1 MAIEF
6 TGERVIPGQVDTD
19 LWNEHFARYAFAA
32 RLARGK
38 RVLDMGCGAGYG
50 SAELAK
56 HASKVTG
63 LDVSSEALSYA
74 REHFSVSGNV
84 EFVEGSAAAVPFHDQ
99 SFDLIV
105 AFEVIEHLADWRKL
119 LEEARRL
126 MALGGQFIVSTPNKF
141 YYQATRAVSGPNPY
155 HAHEF
160 EFDEFREALAEFFP
174 HTTLFFENHS
184 DGIVFQ
190 ATGSTAA
197 TAADLRMEVSAP
209 DPAKAHF
216 FIAVCAMM
224 PLMGAPTFVYL
235 PTAANVLLEREEH
248 IQKLEIELRKKDEW
262 LAKEKSAHQQLNELH
277 TAVDAELKKRTAW
290 GLDLDKQL
298 QASWRTN
305 EIQKQAQKEM
315 AEGYEVELRRVEA
328 ELKEK
333 IAWGLSTKEDLEKQ
347 LASVSG
353 DLSKAVEML
362 HENEELVEERTKWA
376 QSLNVEIA
384 GLKEQLAAAGQS
396 KWIKLGRKFGFGPHL
411 S

>member
-63 LDVSSEALSYA
+63 LDVSSEAVSYA
-74 REHFSVSGNV
+74 REHFPAGNV
-84 EFVEGSAAAVPFHDQ
+84 EFLESSAAAVPCPDQ
-99 SFDLIV
+99 CFDLIV
-105 AFEVIEHLADWRKL
+105 AFEVIEHLAEWRRL

-126 MALGGQFIVSTPNKF
+126 MAPGGQFIVSTPNKS

-190 ATGSTAA
+190 AIGSTAA

-248 IQKLEIELRKKDEW
+248 IQKLEVELRKKDEW
-262 LAKEKSAHQQLNELH
+262 LAKEKAAHQQLNELH

-298 QASWRTN
+298 QVSWRTN

-315 AEGYEVELRRVEA
+315 VEGYEVELRRVEA

-347 LASVSG
+347 LATASG
-353 DLSKAVEML
+353 DLSKAVEIL

>member
-19 LWNEHFARYAFAA
+19 LWNEHFARYAFAS

-38 RVLDMGCGAGYG
+38 RVLDMGCGTGYG

-56 HASKVTG
+56 QAAKVTG
-63 LDVSSEALSYA
+63 LDISSEALSYA
-74 REHFSVSGNV
+74 REHFSGGGNV
-84 EFVEGSAAAVPFHDQ
+84 EFVEGSAAAVLFPDQ
-99 SFDLIV
+99 TFDLIV

-126 MALGGQFIVSTPNKF
+126 MAAGGQFIVSTPNKS

-160 EFDEFREALAEFFP
+160 EFDEFREALAKFFP

-197 TAADLRMEVSAP
+197 TSADLRMEVSAP

-216 FIAVCAMM
+216 FVAVCAML

-248 IQKLEIELRKKDEW
+248 IQKLEVELQKKDEW
-262 LAKEKSAHQQLNELH
+262 LAKEKGAHQQLNELH
-277 TAVDAELKKRTAW
+277 TVVDAELKKRTAW

-298 QASWRTN
+298 QVAWKTN

-315 AEGYEVELRRVEA
+315 AEGYELELRRVEA

-347 LASVSG
+347 LAVAFG
-353 DLSKAVEML
+353 DLSKAVELL
-362 HENEELVEERTKWA
+362 HQNEELVEERTKWA
-376 QSLNVEIA
+376 QSLNTEVA
-384 GLKEQLAAAGQS
+384 SLKEQLAAAGQS

>member
-63 LDVSSEALSYA
+63 LDVSSEAVSYA
-74 REHFSVSGNV
+74 REHFPAGNV
-84 EFVEGSAAAVPFHDQ
+84 EFLESSAAAVPCPDQ
-99 SFDLIV
+99 CFDLIV
-105 AFEVIEHLADWRKL
+105 AFEVIEHLAEWRRL

-126 MALGGQFIVSTPNKF
+126 MAPGGQFIVSTPNKS

-190 ATGSTAA
+190 AIGSTAA
-197 TAADLRMEVSAP
+197 TAADLLMEVSAP

-248 IQKLEIELRKKDEW
+248 IQKLEVELRKKDEW
-262 LAKEKSAHQQLNELH
+262 LAKEKAAHQQLNELH

-298 QASWRTN
+298 QVSWRTN

-315 AEGYEVELRRVEA
+315 VEGYEVELRRVEA

-347 LASVSG
+347 LATASG
-353 DLSKAVEML
+353 DLSKAVEIL

>member
-1 MAIEF
+1 M
-6 TGERVIPGQVDTD
+6 TGKCRRP
-19 LWNEHFARYAFAA
+19 
-32 RLARGK
+32 
-38 RVLDMGCGAGYG
+38 
-50 SAELAK
+50 
-56 HASKVTG
+56 
-63 LDVSSEALSYA
+63 
-74 REHFSVSGNV
+74 
-84 EFVEGSAAAVPFHDQ
+84 AVPFPGQ

-105 AFEVIEHLADWRKL
+105 AFEVIEHLMDWRML

-126 MALGGQFIVSTPNKF
+126 MAAGGQFIVSTPNKS

-197 TAADLRMEVSAP
+197 TSADLRMEVSAP

-216 FIAVCAMM
+216 FIAVCAML

-248 IQKLEIELRKKDEW
+248 IQKLEVELRKKDEW
-262 LAKEKSAHQQLNELH
+262 LKGEKAAHQQLNELH

-298 QASWRTN
+298 QAAWKTN
-305 EIQKQAQKEM
+305 EIQKQAQSEM
-315 AEGYEVELRRVEA
+315 AQGYEGELRRVEA

-333 IAWGLSTKEDLEKQ
+333 IAWGLSTKEELEKQ
-347 LASVSG
+347 LAAASG
-353 DLSKAVEML
+353 DLIKAVELL
-362 HENEELVEERTKWA
+362 HQNEELVEERTKWA
-376 QSLNVEIA
+376 QSLNTEVSS
-384 GLKEQLAAAGQS
+384 LKEQLAAAGQS
-396 KWIKLGRKFGFGPHL
+396 KWIKLGRKFGLGPHL
-411 S
+411 T

>member
-63 LDVSSEALSYA
+63 LDVSSEAVSYA
-74 REHFSVSGNV
+74 REHFPAGNV
-84 EFVEGSAAAVPFHDQ
+84 EFLESSAAAVPCPDQ
-99 SFDLIV
+99 CFDLIV
-105 AFEVIEHLADWRKL
+105 AFEVIEHLAEWRRL

-126 MALGGQFIVSTPNKF
+126 MAPGGQFIVSTPNKS

-190 ATGSTAA
+190 AIGSTAA

-248 IQKLEIELRKKDEW
+248 IQKLEVELRKKDEW
-262 LAKEKSAHQQLNELH
+262 LAKEKAAHQQLNELH

-298 QASWRTN
+298 QVSWRTN

-315 AEGYEVELRRVEA
+315 VEGYEVELRRVEA

-347 LASVSG
+347 LATASG
-353 DLSKAVEML
+353 DLSKAVEIL

-396 KWIKLGRKFGFGPHL
+396 KWIKLGSKFGFGPHL

>member
-63 LDVSSEALSYA
+63 LDVSSEAVSYA
-74 REHFSVSGNV
+74 REHFPAGNV
-84 EFVEGSAAAVPFHDQ
+84 EFLESSAAAVPCPDQ
-99 SFDLIV
+99 CFDLIV
-105 AFEVIEHLADWRKL
+105 AFEVIEHLAEWRRL

-126 MALGGQFIVSTPNKF
+126 MAPGGQFVVSTPNKS

-190 ATGSTAA
+190 AIGSTAA

-248 IQKLEIELRKKDEW
+248 IQKLEVELRKKDEW
-262 LAKEKSAHQQLNELH
+262 LAKEKAAHQQLNELH

-298 QASWRTN
+298 QVSWRTN

-315 AEGYEVELRRVEA
+315 VEGYEVELRRVEA

-347 LASVSG
+347 LATASG
-353 DLSKAVEML
+353 DLSKAVEIL

>member
-63 LDVSSEALSYA
+63 LDVSSEAVSYA
-74 REHFSVSGNV
+74 REHFPAGNV
-84 EFVEGSAAAVPFHDQ
+84 EFLESSAAAVPCPDQ
-99 SFDLIV
+99 CFDLIV
-105 AFEVIEHLADWRKL
+105 AFEVIEHLAEWRRL

-126 MALGGQFIVSTPNKF
+126 MAPGGQFIVSTPNKS

-190 ATGSTAA
+190 AIGSTAA

-248 IQKLEIELRKKDEW
+248 IQKLEVELQKKDEW
-262 LAKEKSAHQQLNELH
+262 LAKEKGAHQQLNELH

-298 QASWRTN
+298 QVTWKTN

-315 AEGYEVELRRVEA
+315 AEGYELELRRVEA

-347 LASVSG
+347 LAVAFG
-353 DLSKAVEML
+353 DLSKAVELL
-362 HENEELVEERTKWA
+362 HQNEELVEERTKWA
-376 QSLNVEIA
+376 QSLNTEVA
-384 GLKEQLAAAGQS
+384 SLKEQLAAAGQS

>member
-38 RVLDMGCGAGYG
+38 RVLDMGCGTGYG
-50 SAELAK
+50 SGELAK
-56 HASKVTG
+56 QASKVPG
-63 LDVSSEALSYA
+63 LDVSGEALSYA
-74 REHFSVSGNV
+74 REHFSGSGNV
-84 EFVEGSAAAVPFHDQ
+84 EFVEGSAAAVPLLDRG
-99 SFDLIV
+99 FDLIV
-105 AFEVIEHLADWRKL
+105 AFEVIEHLEDWRKL

-126 MALGGQFIVSTPNKF
+126 MAAGGQFIVSTPNKS

-155 HAHEF
+155 HSHEF
-160 EFDEFREALAEFFP
+160 EFDEFREALAEYFP

-190 ATGSTAA
+190 AASSTAA

-216 FIAVCAMM
+216 FIAVCAMT

-248 IQKLEIELRKKDEW
+248 IRKLEMELGKKDEW
-262 LAKEKSAHQQLNELH
+262 LAKEKAAHQQLNKLH
-277 TAVDAELKKRTAW
+277 TAVDAELKERTSW

-298 QASWRTN
+298 QMSWKTL

-315 AEGYEVELRRVEA
+315 AEGYEIELRRLEA
-328 ELKEK
+328 ELNEK
-333 IAWGLSTKEDLEKQ
+333 IAWGMSTKEDLETQ
-347 LASVSG
+347 LAAASG
-353 DLSKAVEML
+353 DLVGTVEML
-362 HENEELVEERTKWA
+362 HHNEALVEERTNWA
-376 QSLNVEIA
+376 QSLDVEVA
-384 GLKEQLAAAGQS
+384 SLKEQLAAAGQS